1 MHKRSWFDSKL
12 PQQNFYAT
20 LHSQIGLP
28 KAAENFFGRKYRLTY
43 SHHAKLSCINDR
55 YGIISKPPF
64 VCEITRE
71 NIIEVE
77 TNAANVIV
85 KIVIRIGYDS
95 RLDIALAL
103 LVDYDV
109 ATVKSC
115 WLNEKNDSHKTLDKS
130 KYVC

>member
-1 MHKRSWFDSKL
+1 MAL
-12 PQQNFYAT
+12 Y
-20 LHSQIGLP
+20 HSQIGLP
-28 KAAENFFGRKYRLTY
+28 KAAEYFFGRKYRLTY
-43 SHHAKLSCINDR
+43 SHHAKLSCVNDR

-64 VCEITRE
+64 VVEVTRE

-77 TNAANVIV
+77 TTPTNFIV

-95 RLDIALAL
+95 RFDIALAL

-115 WLNEKNDSHKTLDKS
+115 WLNEKTDSHFTLDKS
-130 KYVC
+130 KYIC

>member
-1 MHKRSWFDSKL
+1 MAL
-12 PQQNFYAT
+12 Y
-20 LHSQIGLP
+20 HSQLGLP
-28 KAAENFFGRKYRLTY
+28 KAVEYFFGRKYRLTY

-64 VCEITRE
+64 VVEVTRA

-77 TNAANVIV
+77 TNPAGLIT

-95 RLDIALAL
+95 RFDIAIAL
-103 LVDYDV
+103 LPDFDV

-115 WLNEKNDSHKTLDKS
+115 WLNERNDIHFTLDKN
-130 KYVC
+130 KYLC